1 MHKRIWTAFLFLFF
15 VSAGFVCAQ
24 EFSREK
30 AMDHVKYLA
39 ETIGP
44 RPMGSL
50 QEKAA
55 LEYAAVMLN
64 QYGCQVEW
72 QPVMQSKSQNTDTA
86 NVIGRF
92 PGNSERTIVIGAHI
106 DSAGP
111 EIPGANDDG
120 SGVAV
125 LLELARVLCQ
135 KTHESTLVFVPFCG
149 EESGLVGSH
158 HFAETYPLDNV
169 ALMLQ
174 LDMCSADGPLM
185 IWTDIPEHQTPR
197 WLVKA
202 SIDAFH
208 ELGYRNIDYPTH
220 FQSLNNSF
228 GGAGSDHQPFMEKGI
243 PAIAF
248 VSDIR
253 APIHI
258 RHDDVAHF
266 KPEGLDRSGR
276 LIMELVKRFDREQ
289 PSSTEDHYMLWLIGE
304 RPVFISSALL
314 VAFLL
319 ISLFAALLALVVSA
333 RKRRRFTEDRSI
345 RLTWPKL
352 VVLLLLMVITA
363 FASLWTV
370 QLVKGQRIPWHA
382 HPGTQAIFVIPFVLL
397 GIWLA
402 LQVTRKWKL
411 RKNSYFYMIRSSIYF
426 IVLISALWL
435 LGGPRLA
442 LYPAVGLLLISL
454 ACLVP
459 WGWLKGLLWIL
470 SPVMMFRL
478 LALPEYYE
486 FVFRGMSAMFEQLS
500 TPLMAVIPYAVLILL
515 SFIWLMPFLLG
526 FGAVYRSAR
535 GDLYGL
541 KLFRHPA
548 VLAVVLV
555 LIIGGGAMLSSV
567 PSYDST
573 WEQVVHVTQENDSEG
588 KTSVIFSS
596 GDYLKGITADIA
608 GRPEV
613 PAARESRHVI
623 DEALD
628 MDWLH
633 DDILVEVE
641 NAGGEK
647 LVHIKTALE
656 FTEQPFSVSIRLDS
670 EVEMS
675 VEDCSV
681 HHVLRRKDRRV
692 VLSWYSFPARI
703 LAPELTLRMPADA
716 GLKAVVRATFCETPL
731 EIVCSGKNMHFI
743 HRARILHGHELLP
756 R

>member
-1 MHKRIWTAFLFLFF
+1 MYKRVWAVSLSLLFIC
-15 VSAGFVCAQ
+15 AGFVRAQ

-30 AMDHVKYLA
+30 AMEHVRYLA
-39 ETIGP
+39 ETVGP

-55 LEYAAVMLN
+55 LEYAAVLLS
-64 QYGCQVEW
+64 QYGCRVEW
-72 QPVMQSKSQNTDTA
+72 QPVTQSNSQNTDSA
-86 NVIGRF
+86 NVIGLF
-92 PGNSERTIVIGAHI
+92 PGRSERAILIGAHI
-106 DSAGP
+106 DSSGP

-135 KTHESTLVFVPFCG
+135 EKHESTLIFVPFCG

-158 HFAETYPLDNV
+158 HFAETYPLDNI

-174 LDMCSADGPLM
+174 LDMCDADGPLM
-185 IWTDIPEHQTPR
+185 IWTDIPDKQTPR

-202 SIDAFH
+202 SIDAYH

-220 FQSLNNSF
+220 FQSLNNAF

-243 PAIAF
+243 SAIAF

-258 RHDDVAHF
+258 RNDDVAHF
-266 KPEGLDRSGR
+266 KPGGLDRSGR
-276 LIMELVKRFDREQ
+276 LVLELVKQFDREQ
-289 PSSTEDHYMLWLIGE
+289 PPTIEDHYMLWLIGE
-304 RPVFISSALL
+304 RPVFISPALL
-314 VAFLL
+314 VVFLL
-319 ISLFAALLALVVSA
+319 ISMFAALVVLVVLA
-333 RKRRRFTEDRSI
+333 RKRRNLTEDKSI

-352 VVLLLLMVITA
+352 AVLLLLIVVTA
-363 FASLWTV
+363 VASLWTA

-382 HPGTQAIFVIPFVLL
+382 HPGAQVAFVIPFALL

-411 RKNSYFYMIRSSIYF
+411 RKNPYFYMIRSSIYF

-435 LGGPRLA
+435 LSGPRLA
-442 LYPAVGLLLISL
+442 LYPAAGLLLISL

-470 SPVMMFRL
+470 SPIMMFRL
-478 LALPEYYE
+478 VMLPQYYE
-486 FVFRGMSAMFEQLS
+486 FAFRSLPNMFESLNTALMSA
-500 TPLMAVIPYAVLILL
+500 IPFAALILI
-515 SFIWLMPFLLG
+515 SFVWMMPFLLG

-541 KLFRHPA
+541 KRFRHPA
-548 VLAVVLV
+548 VSLVVLA
-555 LIIGGGAMLSSV
+555 LIIGGSAWIASM

-573 WEQVVHVTQENDSEG
+573 WEQVVHVTQESDIED
-588 KTSVIFSS
+588 KTSIIFSS
-596 GDYLKGITADIA
+596 GDYLKGVSADIA
-608 GRPEV
+608 GRREV
-613 PAARESRHVI
+613 PGERESRYVF

-633 DDILVEVE
+633 DDISVEVE
-641 NAGGEK
+641 NAGLEK
-647 LVHIKTALE
+647 LVHIKTALVFE
-656 FTEQPFSVSIRLDS
+656 EQPFTVSLRLDS
-670 EVEMS
+670 EAEIS

-681 HHVLRRKDRRV
+681 HHVLRRKGQRV
-692 VLSWYSFPARI
+692 NLSWYSFPART
-703 LAPELTLRMPADA
+703 LKPELTLRMPADA

-731 EIVCSGKNMHFI
+731 DIACSGENMHFI
-743 HRARILHGHELLP
+743 HRARILHEHPLLP
-756 R
+756 